1 MMIARPYQKSYA
13 KVPPPP
19 SYLFFLLFLLVLLFC
34 RFNNLCFSFFFL
46 SVVTTIQDREANKP
60 GSSTNDKK
68 NRRKWVAINLNQGKK
83 LKKLKLDEETKSVY
97 EKYISKRFLKK
108 SVTKEEILEA

>member
-1 MMIARPYQKSYA
+1 MGLMMIARPHQKSHA

-19 SYLFFLLFLLVLLFC
+19 PYLFFCLGASSPC
-34 RFNNLCFSFFFL
+34 RFRNFYVFHFSAE
-46 SVVTTIQDREANKP
+46 TTVQDREANKP

-68 NRRKWVAINLNQGKK
+68 NRRKRAVINLNQGKK

-97 EKYISKRFLKK
+97 EKYTNKRILKK
-108 SVTKEEILEA
+108 PVTKEEILEA

>member
-1 MMIARPYQKSYA
+1 MQRCPLLLT
-13 KVPPPP
+13 
-19 SYLFFLLFLLVLLFC
+19 YLFFLLFLLVLLFLQIQQ
-34 RFNNLCFSFFFL
+34 FLCISFFSFFF
-46 SVVTTIQDREANKP
+46 SAVTIVQDREANKP

-68 NRRKWVAINLNQGKK
+68 NRRTWAAINLNQGKK

-108 SVTKEEILEA
+108 PVTKEEILEV